1 MRLLFL
7 FFIMTGFISMQTKAD
22 TDLKLTLETTAGNIE
37 ISLLPELAPNH
48 VARIS
53 ELLKQDFMM
62 ELYSTE

>member
-7 FFIMTGFISMQTKAD
+7 LFIITGFIGMQTKAD

-37 ISLLPELAPNH
+37 INLFPELAPNH

-53 ELLKQDFMM
+53 ELAK
-62 ELYSTE
+62 T